1 MLLRVEKKHILTSL
15 LDLTLCA
22 QDGVMSSE
30 DVDKVFT
37 AGLGMRYAFCGPFE
51 VIHLNAEGKDKVQNQ
66 NIIRLVNFYLGYT
79 ISSRPK

>member
-1 MLLRVEKKHILTSL
+1 MLLRVEKKHISTSL

-51 VIHLNAEGKDKVQNQ
+51 VIHLNAEGKNYQQNHHTVFWGLLDKKV
-66 NIIRLVNFYLGYT
+66 Y
-79 ISSRPK
+79 